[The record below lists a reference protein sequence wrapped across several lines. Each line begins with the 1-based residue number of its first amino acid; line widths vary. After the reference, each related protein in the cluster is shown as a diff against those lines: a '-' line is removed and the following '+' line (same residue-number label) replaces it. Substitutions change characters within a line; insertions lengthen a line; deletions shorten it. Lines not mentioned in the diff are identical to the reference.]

1 MNFKKSSLEKSKF
14 LLTNKYILIFVFIV
28 SIGNIIQL
36 GTEGDYTAIAIIL
49 LVGLITSC
57 FSKNMTVIMI
67 IAISVANILKFGTKI
82 SKPWIGNE
90 GFETDEKKEDEP
102 ETEAETETESESEK
116 EEEDEG
122 EKKKTK
128 KAGKSEEDQPEKFT
142 TKKQDIIESDALDD
156 LRAEM
161 KLGFKRLNQNIDSI
175 QSMGMFN

>member
-57 FSKNMTVIMI
+57 FSKNMMVIMI

-90 GFETDEKKEDEP
+90 GFETEENKEDEP
-102 ETEAETETESESEK
+102 ETETETESEK
-116 EEEDEG
+116 EEETEK

-128 KAGKSEEDQPEKFT
+128 KVEEDQPEKFT
-142 TKKQDIIESDALDD
+142 TKKQDMIEKDALED

-161 KLGFKRLNQNIDSI
+161 KIGFKRLNQNIDSI

>member
-1 MNFKKSSLEKSKF
+1 MNLKKSSLEKSKF

-90 GFETDEKKEDEP
+90 GFETEEKKEDEP
-102 ETEAETETESESEK
+102 ETETETESEK
-116 EEEDEG
+116 EEENEG

-128 KAGKSEEDQPEKFT
+128 KAEKTEEDQPEKFT
-142 TKKQDIIESDALDD
+142 TKKQNIIESDALDD

-175 QSMGMFN
+175 QSMGMF

>member
-1 MNFKKSSLEKSKF
+1 MNLKKSSLEKSKF

-57 FSKNMTVIMI
+57 FSKNMMVIMI

-90 GFETDEKKEDEP
+90 GFETEEKKEDEP
-102 ETEAETETESESEK
+102 EMETETESEKEK
-116 EEEDEG
+116 EEDEG

-128 KAGKSEEDQPEKFT
+128 KAEKTEEDQPEKFT

>member
-1 MNFKKSSLEKSKF
+1 MNFKKSSLEKSKY

-36 GTEGDYTAIAIIL
+36 GSEGDYTAIAIIL

-57 FSKNMTVIMI
+57 FSKNMMVIMI

-90 GFETDEKKEDEP
+90 GFETEESS
-102 ETEAETETESESEK
+102 TETETESETETETETDNEK
-116 EEEDEG
+116 PKVKK
-122 EKKKTK
+122 EKKTTK
-128 KAGKSEEDQPEKFT
+128 EEEDQPEKFT
-142 TKKQDIIESDALDD
+142 TKKQDIIEKDALDD

-161 KLGFKRLNQNIDSI
+161 KIGFKRLNQNIDSI
-175 QSMGMFN
+175 QSMGMF

>member
-1 MNFKKSSLEKSKF
+1 
-14 LLTNKYILIFVFIV
+14 LIFVFIV

-57 FSKNMTVIMI
+57 FSKNMMVIMI

-90 GFETDEKKEDEP
+90 GFETEEKKEDE
-102 ETEAETETESESEK
+102 TETETESEK
-116 EEEDEG
+116 EEEEHEEV

-128 KAGKSEEDQPEKFT
+128 KAEKTEEDQPEKFT
-142 TKKQDIIESDALDD
+142 TKKQDMIENDALED

>member
-1 MNFKKSSLEKSKF
+1 MNLKKSSLEKSKF

-57 FSKNMTVIMI
+57 FSKNMMVIMI

-90 GFETDEKKEDEP
+90 GFETEEKKEDEP
-102 ETEAETETESESEK
+102 EPETETKSEK
-116 EEEDEG
+116 EEEEHKEV

-128 KAGKSEEDQPEKFT
+128 KAEKTEEDQPEKFT
-142 TKKQDIIESDALDD
+142 TKKQDMIENDALED

-175 QSMGMFN
+175 QSMGMF

>member
-1 MNFKKSSLEKSKF
+1 MNLKKSSLEKSKF

-57 FSKNMTVIMI
+57 FSKNMMVIMI

-90 GFETDEKKEDEP
+90 GFETEEKKEDEP
-102 ETEAETETESESEK
+102 ETETETETESEK
-116 EEEDEG
+116 EEDEG